1 MAFPNMATPREQT
14 IGRHCDISFKDKS
27 TNIFEAARYREWESR
42 ISVGREISSPHS
54 LLGAGAWHET
64 ANLRCAIGPP
74 ARHDVRYGSCVDG
87 ALARTF

>member
-54 LLGAGAWHET
+54 
-64 ANLRCAIGPP
+64 P
-74 ARHDVRYGSCVDG
+74 SC
-87 ALARTF
+87 